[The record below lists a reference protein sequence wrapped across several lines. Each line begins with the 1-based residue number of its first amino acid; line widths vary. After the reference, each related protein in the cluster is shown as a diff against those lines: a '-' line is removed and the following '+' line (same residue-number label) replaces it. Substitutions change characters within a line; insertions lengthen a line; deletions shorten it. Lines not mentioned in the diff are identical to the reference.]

1 MIDVFFVAS
10 WLFRFL
16 LMKYIGWVYCSG
28 LVLRWVEWAIF
39 KLLEH
44 IQFSCVLLHTVLL
57 LLVTVAESSWKNSP
71 NRKFLQNQNISFIK
85 FEFVISWCFRAKT
98 QALFQ
103 NQFSDRESSFFDM
116 LNMIVSSKFLVVRGG
131 FFVKGRSPWMLLSI
145 EFLIVC
151 TVGVE
156 LFISGE
162 NLFVI
167 LIWKLFSNRFLRC
180 AEWRGINHLCW
191 SSDEI
196 DPVVVVSLY
205 FTLHLYFRNAVNF
218 RTLKISTWG
227 D

>member
-39 KLLEH
+39 KLPEH

-167 LIWKLFSNRFLRC
+167 LIWKLF
-180 AEWRGINHLCW
+180 
-191 SSDEI
+191 
-196 DPVVVVSLY
+196 
-205 FTLHLYFRNAVNF
+205 
-218 RTLKISTWG
+218 
-227 D
+227 